1 MKINMM
7 MMMIDDDDD
16 DDVVDDDD
24 DGHSAERINMDEI
37 WSIET
42 PNQIPNFPD
51 VVAHPYLWR
60 RFWNWMVPTCL
71 FNPTFLSPSAACL
84 SSASGAWQ
92 DPLRSIPASLIRFPC
107 QKCTLMI
114 LIGTTTP

>member
-1 MKINMM
+1 MNMKINMM
-7 MMMIDDDDD
+7 MMIDD

-51 VVAHPYLWR
+51 VVAHPYL
-60 RFWNWMVPTCL
+60 
-71 FNPTFLSPSAACL
+71 
-84 SSASGAWQ
+84 
-92 DPLRSIPASLIRFPC
+92 
-107 QKCTLMI
+107 
-114 LIGTTTP
+114 